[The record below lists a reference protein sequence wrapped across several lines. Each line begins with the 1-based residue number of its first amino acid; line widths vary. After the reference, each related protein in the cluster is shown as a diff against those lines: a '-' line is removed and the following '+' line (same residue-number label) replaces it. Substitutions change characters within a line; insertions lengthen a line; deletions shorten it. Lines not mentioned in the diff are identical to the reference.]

1 MAAVEVSE
9 LVVRH
14 GRVTAVDQLS
24 FTCEAGEVIALL
36 GVNGA
41 GKTSTMTVLE
51 GLRRPNAGSARVLG
65 LDPSTD
71 RTELAPRMGV
81 MLQEGG
87 LPPSARPRAL
97 VRLYRSLFG
106 ATIDAAELLE
116 TVGLTDRV
124 ATPVRRLSGGERQRL
139 SLALALVG
147 RPEVLFLDEPTAG
160 VDVGGRATIRRL
172 VAERRDAGAAVVLT
186 THELD
191 EARRMAD
198 RLVIIDHGRLVAVG
212 TADELE
218 RQAGPQRLSFGAASG
233 LDVIALSEV
242 VGAHVREVSPGE
254 YEADVEPVP
263 SVVAALTA
271 WLAERDV
278 PLADLRA
285 GRHGLEDVFL
295 RLTEEPS

>member
-14 GRVTAVDQLS
+14 GRLTAVDQLS
-24 FTCEAGEVIALL
+24 FTCEAGEVVALL

-41 GKTSTMTVLE
+41 GKTSTMSVLE
-51 GLRRPNAGSARVLG
+51 GLRRPDAGAVRVLD
-65 LDPSTD
+65 LDPVAD
-71 RTELAPRMGV
+71 RDRLAPRVGV
-81 MLQEGG
+81 MLQDGG

-97 VRLYRSLFG
+97 VSLYRSLFG
-106 ATIDAAELLE
+106 AGQRPDDVLDG
-116 TVGLTDRV
+116 VGLGDRV
-124 ATPVRRLSGGERQRL
+124 RTPVRRLSGGERQRL
-139 SLALALVG
+139 SLALALIG
-147 RPEVLFLDEPTAG
+147 TPDVLFLDEPTAG
-160 VDVGGRATIRRL
+160 VDVGGRATIREL
-172 VAERRDAGAAVVLT
+172 VAARRDAGGAVILT

-218 RQAGPQRLSFGAASG
+218 RAAGPQRLSFGATAG
-233 LDVIALSEV
+233 LDVVALSDV

-254 YEADVEPVP
+254 YEADVEPAP

-295 RLTEEPS
+295 RLTEETT